1 MLDMTP
7 RHPLP
12 HLLVSLF
19 LLLIWAF
26 PASAGPSSEFQTG
39 WRQFHSLVKDPQRA
53 KYRSSWMQV
62 KKSFQQGYSQAP
74 HGPYAPKC
82 LYYLGRTYQELGK
95 RSYLKKD
102 FLQAVDYFERVVGR
116 FPSHSWADDAK
127 LYVAKIH
134 LKHLH
139 DRNQAYL
146 DLLSIEHNYPDGDMI
161 EEARSLLKDLDK
173 KYMQQVGMDP
183 PKLDKSTGSKTSR
196 PEPAGS
202 PRTSPSNLAE
212 LLDIRHWSSDD
223 YTRVVLDLDQETA
236 FEHMLLKPDPALNTP
251 FRLVVDL
258 ASSRLGTEVREKMS
272 IEDGILEQVRTG
284 QYRKTKTRVVLD
296 VRELNNYRTFSLD
309 NPYRVVVDVYA
320 PESQA
325 KSQASA
331 SQAPSRR
338 SQEDTSGS
346 LVEQLGLDIQTVM
359 IDPGHG
365 GKDPGAVYGKLYEKD
380 INLRLAKI
388 LGSILEDKGY
398 TVLYT
403 RTKDVFIPLEERTAI
418 ANSKKA
424 DLFLSLHVNAHK
436 DKNVHG
442 LEIYYLNLAT
452 SKDAVRVAARENAVS
467 TKKISDL
474 QVILSDL
481 MLNSKI
487 KESSKLAE
495 TVLDKTL
502 SYGRKFYKLNDHG
515 VRRAPFYVLMGAKM
529 PAILVETGYLTN
541 SQERQ
546 KLRSYAYLKRL
557 AWGIASGITAYRQE
571 IKKFAQL

>member
-1 MLDMTP
+1 MFS
-7 RHPLP
+7 R
-12 HLLVSLF
+12 HLLCIAFACLG
-19 LLLIWAF
+19 LILIWALPA
-26 PASAGPSSEFQTG
+26 PASPGSEFQTG
-39 WRQFHSLVKDPQRA
+39 WREFHRLLKRPDQA
-53 KYRSSWMQV
+53 KYRSSWMKV
-62 KKSFQQGYSQAP
+62 KRSFQKGYNQAP
-74 HGPYAPKC
+74 DGPYAPKC

-102 FLQAVDYFERVVGR
+102 FLQAVDYLERVVGR

-127 LYVAKIH
+127 LYAARIH
-134 LKHLH
+134 LNHLH

-161 EEARSLLKDLDK
+161 DEARSLLKELDK
-173 KYMQQVGMDP
+173 KYMQQVGMEP
-183 PKLDKSTGSKTSR
+183 PQPESTANASAEDSK
-196 PEPAGS
+196 PAGQRS
-202 PRTSPSNLAE
+202 PASASSLSSLAE
-212 LLDIRHWSSDD
+212 LMKVRHWSSDD
-223 YTRVVLDLDQETA
+223 YTRVVLDLDQETD
-236 FEHMLLKPDPALNTP
+236 FEHMLLKPDPKLNTP

-258 ASSRLGTEVREKMS
+258 NSSRLGSEVQEELS
-272 IEDGILEQVRTG
+272 IEDGILQQVRTG

-296 VRELNNYRTFSLD
+296 VKELNNYRTFSLD

-320 PESQA
+320 PDSESTRTAQR
-325 KSQASA
+325 SSSA
-331 SQAPSRR
+331 GD
-338 SQEDTSGS
+338 EDTSGS
-346 LVEQLGLDIQTVM
+346 LVEQLGLDIQTVL

-365 GKDPGAVYGKLYEKD
+365 GKDPGAVFGKLYEKD

-388 LGSILEDKGY
+388 LGSILEEKGF

-436 DKNVHG
+436 NTKVHG

-495 TVLDKTL
+495 TVLDNTL
-502 SYGRKFYKLNDHG
+502 SYGRKFYNLNDHG

-541 SQERQ
+541 SDERQ
-546 KLRSYAYLKRL
+546 KLKSFAYLKRL